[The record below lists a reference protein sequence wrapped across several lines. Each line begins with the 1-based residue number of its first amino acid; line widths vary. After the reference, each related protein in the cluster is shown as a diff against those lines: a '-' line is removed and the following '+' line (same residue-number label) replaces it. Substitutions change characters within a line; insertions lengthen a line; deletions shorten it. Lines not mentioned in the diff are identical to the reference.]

1 MNTPS
6 VAVLLADGAEPLE
19 VTAPVDAWRR
29 GGVSVTLA
37 ALGNSPTV
45 VLAHDMRFDADALL
59 AEVDLAQ
66 FDALL
71 IPGGSVGVE
80 HLLTSTAA
88 LDAVRTFAEAG
99 KHVFAIC
106 AGPMVLNAAGILEG
120 RRVTCYPGCQEGF
133 PAKAYQGGGVVQDAN
148 LITAAG
154 PAFALELGLTS
165 LAALTSEETARQVGA
180 DMLMG

>member
-37 ALGNSPTV
+37 ALGNSRTV
-45 VLAHDMRFDADALL
+45 ELAHGMRFDADALL

-66 FDALL
+66 FDALF

-80 HLLTSTAA
+80 HLLASTAA
-88 LDAVRTFAEAG
+88 LDAVRMFAEAG

-106 AGPMVLNAAGILEG
+106 AGPMVMNAAGILEG

-133 PAKAYQGGGVVQDAN
+133 PARAYQGGGVVQDAN
-148 LITAAG
+148 LFTAAG
-154 PAFALELGLTS
+154 PAYALELGLAC
-165 LAALTSEETARQVGA
+165 LAALTSEEAARQVAA
-180 DMLMG
+180 DMLMA

>member
-19 VTAPVDAWRR
+19 VIAPVDAWRR

-37 ALGNSPTV
+37 ALDNSRTV
-45 VLAHDMRFDADALL
+45 ELAHGMRLDADALL

-66 FDALL
+66 FDALF

-80 HLLTSTAA
+80 NLLASTAA
-88 LDAVRTFAEAG
+88 LDAVRTFAKAG

-165 LAALTSEETARQVGA
+165 LAALTSEETARQVAA
-180 DMLMG
+180 DMLMA

>member
-37 ALGNSPTV
+37 ALGGSRTV
-45 VLAHDMRFDADALL
+45 ELAHGMRFDADAVL
-59 AEVDLAQ
+59 AETDLTR
-66 FDALL
+66 FDALFV
-71 IPGGSVGVE
+71 PGGSVGVE
-80 HLLTSTAA
+80 NLLASSQV
-88 LDAVRTFAEAG
+88 LDAVRAFAEAG

-133 PAKAYQGGGVVQDAN
+133 PAGAYQGGGVVQDAN

-165 LAALTSEETARQVGA
+165 LAALTSEETARQVAA
-180 DMLMG
+180 DMLVE

>member
-6 VAVLLADGAEPLE
+6 VVVLLADGAEPLE

-29 GGVSVTLA
+29 GGVEVTLA
-37 ALGNSPTV
+37 ALGGKRTV
-45 VLAHDMRFDADALL
+45 KLAQGISMEADALL
-59 AEVDLAQ
+59 TETDLTP
-66 FDALL
+66 FDALF

-80 HLLTSTAA
+80 NLLASNQV
-88 LDAVRTFAEAG
+88 LDAVRAFAEAG
-99 KHVFAIC
+99 KQVFAIC
-106 AGPMVLNAAGILEG
+106 AGPMVLNVAGILEG

-133 PAKAYQGGGVVQDAN
+133 PAGTYQEAGVTQDAN

-165 LAALTSEETARQVGA
+165 LAALTSEENARTIAA
-180 DMLMG
+180 DMLAG